1 MLLSSNRFLSKVVKL
16 EGLKVVRLEGLNIV
30 RFLEKRANDQWFYS
44 FFWGPWSMVYCLWPD
59 CRKYLLAIQL

>member
-16 EGLKVVRLEGLNIV
+16 EGLKVVGLEGLNVV

-44 FFWGPWSMVYCLWPD
+44 FFGVD
-59 CRKYLLAIQL
+59 GLLFMA